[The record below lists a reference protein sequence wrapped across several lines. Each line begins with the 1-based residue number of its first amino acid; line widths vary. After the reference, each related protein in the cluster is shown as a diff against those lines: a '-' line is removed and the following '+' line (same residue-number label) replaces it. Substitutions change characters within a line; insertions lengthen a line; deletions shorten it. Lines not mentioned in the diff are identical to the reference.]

1 MQNLKLLHCAE
12 KLGVIVSPPPSLV
25 ANLSERLQ
33 RKINDSFLEGEAL
46 IISLGCL
53 ALYGLFLGS
62 SGARLSLWWKKE
74 NKAEWEASCVM
85 CIAEIEGRKCG
96 ILCRFLALELGR

>member
-33 RKINDSFLEGEAL
+33 RKINDSFLEGKWMLKDFFAPSEPQ
-46 IISLGCL
+46 
-53 ALYGLFLGS
+53 
-62 SGARLSLWWKKE
+62 RRK
-74 NKAEWEASCVM
+74 
-85 CIAEIEGRKCG
+85 GR
-96 ILCRFLALELGR
+96 ILTTVPNTEDRYL